1 MDILSQSPAALAG
14 GLALLVTT
22 LVQRALPALG
32 QIREQ
37 LAADKVMAQE
47 KLAQK
52 QQDAVKASQALG
64 QLGATKALAEMEAN
78 AESELKIFEQKEAKL
93 KELKKNGAA
102 FSQKLNE
109 TLKKDIQE
117 VTQFEVN
124 QLKIAADARVAAA
137 EAALKKIRGT
147 SAKQEGK
154 REAARGEIG
163 AAKAEQEAVTALG
176 ATVQAEAEYSK
187 AQKQLIDQHVEK
199 MQMGRQYQS
208 LVKAEQKLIVEAKRS
223 EIVANMAYNTSLL
236 GISDAFKIMQAEM
249 NAAGNVGGKVSL
261 ALRGIAAGIGTL
273 ISGALGAIGTIIQV
287 VTAAIAAFGIIDSL
301 FSNNRKETQ
310 AFSDAIDQSESSIK
324 NATKTIELYESKN
337 QNSIQ
342 STVALGTA
350 FGELAD
356 SMETAVKRFEKM
368 MAASNT
374 WDKFWDR
381 VKGVFGYGKA

>member
-1 MDILSQSPAALAG
+1 MREAMSATAMSSSAGLTNQQILRMGQVAKTASLALGISMPDAINRLSRGITKLEPELLDELGIFTKIEPAVQAYALQMGKTASSLTDFERRQAFANAVLKEGEDKFNAISDAAANPFDKFLAQLKNVTTGGLNLINTVLGPIVDILSQSPAALAG

-124 QLKIAADARVAAA
+124 QLKIAADARVAVA

-199 MQMGRQYQS
+199 MQMSRQYQS

-223 EIVANMAYNTSLL
+223 EIVANMAYNT
-236 GISDAFKIMQAEM
+236 
-249 NAAGNVGGKVSL
+249 
-261 ALRGIAAGIGTL
+261 
-273 ISGALGAIGTIIQV
+273 
-287 VTAAIAAFGIIDSL
+287 
-301 FSNNRKETQ
+301 
-310 AFSDAIDQSESSIK
+310 
-324 NATKTIELYESKN
+324 
-337 QNSIQ
+337 
-342 STVALGTA
+342 
-350 FGELAD
+350 
-356 SMETAVKRFEKM
+356 
-368 MAASNT
+368 
-374 WDKFWDR
+374 
-381 VKGVFGYGKA
+381 